1 MGHNPVNHPLRPV
14 YRALG
19 TVTGFFFVV
28 FGVVG
33 IMGTVDDGLF
43 SRDAGRV
50 LGMGSNLAWSIA
62 SIVIGAVVL
71 LGVVI
76 GRNLDVAIDKYL
88 GWALLVI
95 GTFFLTVQRT
105 EVNILN
111 FSISTVVVSYL
122 AGLVL
127 IMASYYSNIAPP
139 EQTSAPRQERQRQAA

>member
-19 TVTGFFFVV
+19 AVTGLYFVA

-33 IMGTVDDGLF
+33 LIMTAGDGLL

-50 LGMGSNLAWSIA
+50 FGQGTNLAWSIV
-62 SIVIGAVVL
+62 SIVIGALVL
-71 LGVVI
+71 AGVVI
-76 GRNLDVAIDKYL
+76 GRNLDVAVDKYL

-95 GTFFLTVQRT
+95 GTFFLIVQRT

-111 FSISTVVVSYL
+111 FSVSTVVVSYL

-139 EQTSAPRQERQRQAA
+139 EETSAPRQERQSQAA